1 MLLQRRT
8 ARVAILT
15 TGTILAAYWAALV
28 VGVESPLV
36 THWTYLVLLTVPSLL
51 VVARAVLIADQR
63 LAWSALG
70 VGLAAWTFGSVW
82 QVIGHLHGVTPS
94 FPNVADAFWLGSYP
108 FVFVACGLFARPWL
122 RRTPKAVAVETLAV
136 GLGATALATAAVV
149 PWVNENAGAMSALA
163 RVVNLC
169 YPLAD
174 CGLLAV
180 AIIGAIVAG
189 RRGGHTWVL
198 LAGGALA
205 LVIGDGL
212 WALAAAN
219 GTWQPVMGSNAI
231 FPLWPLCAAVAAW
244 RPRSAPRTS
253 FFGGGAGTHAAALVA
268 ACSSIGLLI
277 ANEWVAIPAV
287 SVILAALGV
296 LATAQGAG
304 RALAAS
310 LRDSR
315 EVARERDLVDDVRDA
330 MDNGELDV
338 YFQPQVDVGGGR
350 VTGAEALL
358 RWRRPDGVFVP
369 PDAFL
374 PAVERSELMG
384 PLTDWVLDRALAAAS
399 GWHRSGRRIGVSVNL
414 ATGNLTEADLPGRVL
429 TALRRNEF
437 PASKLTLE
445 ITETA
450 AVKDNAMTAHVL
462 RALRKLG
469 VELSVDDFGTG
480 HSSLV
485 RLADFPISELKV
497 DRSFVADMHV
507 AERPI
512 VATAVQLAQSLGLR
526 VVAEGVED
534 QRTLDALG
542 ALGCDVAQGYFI
554 ARPLPA
560 AEFAGWL
567 NHPALV

>member
-1 MLLQRRT
+1 MVPHRQL
-8 ARVAILT
+8 ARAAMIAS
-15 TGTILAAYWAALV
+15 GTIIAAYWAALV
-28 VGVESPLV
+28 FGVESPLV
-36 THWTYLVLLTVPSLL
+36 THWTYLVLLTVPSLA
-51 VVARAVLIADQR
+51 VVARAVLVADDR
-63 LAWSALG
+63 LAWGALG
-70 VGLAAWTFGSVW
+70 IGLVAWSFGSIW
-82 QVIGHLHGVTPS
+82 QVIGNLHGVTLT
-94 FPNVADAFWLGSYP
+94 FPNVADGFWLASYP

-122 RRTPKAVAVETLAV
+122 RRTPKAVALETLAV
-136 GLGATALATAAVV
+136 ALGATALASAAVV
-149 PWVNENAGAMSALA
+149 PWVNENAGAMSELA
-163 RVVNLC
+163 RVVNLY

-189 RRGGHTWVL
+189 RRGAHTWML
-198 LAGGALA
+198 LAAGALA

-212 WALAAAN
+212 WTLAAAN

-231 FPLWPLCAAVAAW
+231 FPLWPALAAVAAW
-244 RPRSAPRTS
+244 RPRSVARPS
-253 FFGGGAGTHAAALVA
+253 FFGGGAGTHAAALIA
-268 ACSSIGLLI
+268 ACTSIGLLI
-277 ANEWVAIPAV
+277 ANEWLSIPAA

-296 LATAQGAG
+296 LATAQGTG
-304 RALAAS
+304 RALAFS
-310 LRDSR
+310 LRNSL

-330 MDNGELDV
+330 MDNGELDL
-338 YFQPQVDVGGGR
+338 YFQPLVNVADGQVV
-350 VTGAEALL
+350 GAEALL

-374 PAVERSELMG
+374 PAVERSDLMG
-384 PLTDWVLDRALAAAS
+384 PLTDWVIDRALAAAS
-399 GWHRSGRRIGVSVNL
+399 GWHRSGRRIGLSVNL

-437 PASKLTLE
+437 PAHRLTLE

-450 AVKDNAMTAHVL
+450 AVEDNAMTGHVL
-462 RALRKLG
+462 RALRELG

-480 HSSLV
+480 HSSLM

-497 DRSFVADMHV
+497 DRTFVAGMHD

-512 VATAVQLAQSLGLR
+512 VATSIQLGQTLGLR

-534 QRTLDALG
+534 QRTLDALE
-542 ALGCDVAQGYFI
+542 ALGCDLAQGYFI
-554 ARPLPA
+554 SRPLSA
-560 AEFAGWL
+560 VEFAGWL